1 MVLRNSLGANL
12 ESFISERVTP
22 ISGDVCD
29 ENLGI
34 KDCIL
39 REEMWK
45 EIDIV
50 LNSAATTKFDERCN
64 EQCVRNQKSHT
75 IKYKS
80 SLLFLFLC
88 FLFQI

>member
-34 KDCIL
+34 KDCTL

-50 LNSAATTKFDERCN
+50 LNSTATTNFDER
-64 EQCVRNQKSHT
+64 
-75 IKYKS
+75 
-80 SLLFLFLC
+80 
-88 FLFQI
+88 